1 VSVAAEPH
9 QPKQHNEVRQMT
21 EPFPN
26 LFSPLRV
33 GNYTLK
39 NRIMNTGHAAHFQAG
54 DGTPTEQYVHY
65 VGERAKGGAA
75 IIVTGHT
82 VPVYDGEASLSLTN
96 FDDRVN
102 PVLQRM
108 AAATHAYDVPLL
120 AQLGH
125 RGRRVADNAAFL
137 QRDILAPSPV
147 PSPDFSVPMF
157 MPHELTTA
165 EVEQLV
171 EAFAAAFRRVRK
183 CELDGIELSVG
194 MDYLF
199 ANFLHPNGNRRSD
212 RYGGSTLEERMTFL
226 RDVIST
232 ARDELGP
239 DRLIGVRMY
248 DDMVDYSMQL
258 EDYVELAKHLERD
271 GIVSYLNMWH
281 AIVPSPRQGRM
292 HWPSYYYPPGAFVHL
307 PEAIKAAVKLPVV
320 GTGRMDSPAVAE
332 RTLAEGKADIIGMA
346 KTLIAD
352 PHFPNKAKAGRV
364 EDIRPCI
371 ACTQSCVGHVDV
383 GLAIGC
389 IYNPVVGRERE
400 WATLN
405 PAPVS
410 KKVLIVGAGPA
421 GMEAARVAAMRGH
434 TVVLI
439 ERGARMGGQIN
450 LVMKTPNRGSFE
462 EIISWFERQ
471 LPKLGVEIRLR
482 SEADAE
488 MVLAENADEVIVA
501 TGSTPFLPDVKGIDR
516 PNVWTARDVLSGRA
530 QLGQHVLVVDTLGRA
545 EAVTTADYLV
555 DRGHRVH
562 LVTGLP
568 LVAPHMPTPARH
580 HLLEKLMNNKVTL
593 STYTGVWEIGE
604 HSLETYNVVNWEPN
618 SVDGIDS
625 VVFGAGGKAD
635 STLFCALEG
644 RHTAIHTVGDCHQ
657 PRDIEVSIIHGHRVA
672 REL

>member
-1 VSVAAEPH
+1 
-9 QPKQHNEVRQMT
+9 MT
-21 EPFPN
+21 EPFPH

-33 GNYTLK
+33 GKYTLR

-96 FDDRVN
+96 YDDRVVQ
-102 PVLQRM
+102 VLHRM
-108 AAATHAYDVPLL
+108 GAAAHAYDVPLL

-125 RGRRVADNAAFL
+125 RGRRVSDNAAFL
-137 QRDILAPSPV
+137 QRDVVAPSPV

-165 EVEQLV
+165 EVERLV
-171 EAFAAAFRRVRK
+171 ESFAAASRRIRR

-212 RYGGSTLEERMTFL
+212 KYGGTTLDERMTFL
-226 RDVIST
+226 REVIST
-232 ARDELGP
+232 TRAELGP

-258 EDYVELAKHLERD
+258 EDYVELAKLLETD
-271 GIVSYLNMWH
+271 GIVDYLNMWH
-281 AIVPSPRQGRM
+281 AIVPSPRKGRM
-292 HWPSYYYPPGAFVHL
+292 HWPSYYFAPGAFVRL

-320 GTGRMDSPAVAE
+320 GTGRMDSPGIAE
-332 RTLAEGKADIIGMA
+332 RTLAEGKADMIGMV

-352 PHFPNKAKAGRV
+352 AHFPNKAKAGRV
-364 EDIRPCI
+364 EDIRQCI

-400 WATLN
+400 WATLE
-405 PAPVS
+405 PAAVS
-410 KKVLIVGAGPA
+410 RKVLIIGAGPA
-421 GMEAARVAAMRGH
+421 GMEAARIAAMRGH

-439 ERGARMGGQIN
+439 ERESRMGGQVN

-471 LPKLGVEIRLR
+471 LPKLGVEIRLGT
-482 SEADAE
+482 EADAT
-488 MVLAENADEVIVA
+488 MVLAEDADNVIVA
-501 TGSTPFLPDVKGIDR
+501 TGSTAFLPDVKGTNR
-516 PNVWTARDVLSGRA
+516 PNVFTARDVLSGKA
-530 QLGQHVLVVDTLGRA
+530 QLGQSVMIVDTLGRA
-545 EAVTTADYLV
+545 EAVTTADYLI
-555 DRGHRVH
+555 DRGHKVQ
-562 LVTGLP
+562 LLTGLP
-568 LVAPHMPTPARH
+568 LIAPHMPTPSRH

-593 STYTGVWEIGE
+593 HTYTGVWEVE
-604 HSLETYNVVNWEPN
+604 ERSVETYNVVNWEPN
-618 SVDGIDS
+618 TVDGIDS
-625 VVFGAGGKAD
+625 VVFGSGGKAD
-635 STLFCALEG
+635 DTLFRTLRG
-644 RHTAIHTVGDCHQ
+644 KHPAIHTIGDCYQ
-657 PRDIEVSIIHGHRVA
+657 PRDIEVSIIHGHRIA